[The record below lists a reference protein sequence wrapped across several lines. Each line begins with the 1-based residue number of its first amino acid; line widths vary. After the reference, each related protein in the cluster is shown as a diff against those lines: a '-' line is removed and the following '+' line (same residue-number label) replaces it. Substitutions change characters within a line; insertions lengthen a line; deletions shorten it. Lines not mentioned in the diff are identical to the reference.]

1 MPKSIRE
8 ELVIFCKENNI
19 DIFFIS
25 RIYSLDNEATDEQ
38 FKKALNFCQLWASL
52 KKIKEAKYE

>member
-1 MPKSIRE
+1 MAKNIRE

-25 RIYSLDNEATDEQ
+25 RIYSLNNDATDEQ
-38 FKKALNFCQLWASL
+38 FKKALNFCQLCASL
-52 KKIKEAKYE
+52 EKTKEAK

>member
-25 RIYSLDNEATDEQ
+25 RIYGLDNSATDEQ
-38 FKKALNFCQLWASL
+38 FKKALNFCKLWSDL
-52 KKIKEAKYE
+52 NKIKEA

>member
-25 RIYSLDNEATDEQ
+25 RIYSLDNDATDEQ
-38 FKKALNFCQLWASL
+38 FKKALNFCKVWSDLR
-52 KKIKEAKYE
+52 KIKEA